1 MCPVLKSYTFAGRT
15 RWMTNPFSM
24 PRKRLSSKL
33 GVDTGRKTRSFE
45 EQLKKLKA
53 QQDQSS
59 SAHNEESAAP
69 TVAGHGTKTL
79 AQRLSQSLKDP
90 LRSKDFL
97 GQVDKGEIMV
107 DCYHNCKVFSFKNRR
122 GTLSEEALRSLKDII
137 QLSDCNWYEKFTIFK
152 GGEESFCMGLDVR
165 ALAMNRDNRPHEL
178 DPQHVQ
184 YQLGWIIAKSS
195 KKRLALMDGHCI
207 GAGAALAL
215 AHTSQSGKGHM
226 RIATSRTV
234 LSFQHAHFLGMSPGN
249 GCSFYLP
256 RLKGHI
262 GLYLALTGAR
272 INGADA
278 LYAGAAS
285 HFVPRN
291 RLDKCLKALINSPAD
306 VSSEQVDAIVADHS
320 ASFESTKELTC
331 LPKTFDSPPSYY
343 ARYSMPGV
351 TEPTHLEENQE
362 AIDRCFG
369 QQSVAEILEALQQ
382 ERTPWAQ
389 STLERLQLMSPTAL
403 HVTFELFRRGAS
415 CELEECLRTEWR
427 LVHRKWQDFKEGVR
441 AFETDKDGKPS
452 WQPQPSQE
460 EVLAMFKPMNE
471 AVCPP
476 LDLSLDHLNKNNKQV
491 LSKVGQMRV

>member
-1 MCPVLKSYTFAGRT
+1 
-15 RWMTNPFSM
+15 MTNPFSM

-97 GQVDKGEIMV
+97 GQVDK

-215 AHTSQSGKGHM
+215 AHTSQ
-226 RIATSRTV
+226 
-234 LSFQHAHFLGMSPGN
+234 HAHFLGMSPGN

-343 ARYSMPGV
+343 A
-351 TEPTHLEENQE
+351 
-362 AIDRCFG
+362 RCFG